1 MSAEVFISY
10 AAKDRTRVL
19 DLVDRLRDAGVSV
32 WIDQMGIE
40 GATMWSQE
48 IVAAIRSCNVLI
60 LAISENSAGSEN
72 VVKEVALASEGRKR
86 ILPVY
91 IEQAEIP
98 ESMAYQLAGIQRI
111 EFFEG
116 QEDAALKAII
126 RALAKLG
133 VTVHDEASAAAANTP
148 GSASHGLSHPTGKAE
163 TKGEA
168 AVWLKVAAA
177 VVGLAVLGLA
187 GMFFLGS
194 STTNAPL
201 PVALGQAQTNTTA
214 QATLDTNRI
223 VVLPFKVIGGAQDSE
238 DLGYGLVST
247 LTSKL
252 QPLQNLIVI
261 ANESARKFKDS
272 DQSPNEIGQALQV
285 GTIVTGEI
293 QTSSDKVQVNIRVI
307 DANTEAL
314 GWGSTFTKTK
324 DEFLDLQNEIAT
336 KLASELK
343 GGLGAAETQQLAQ
356 KATEN
361 AEAQAEHQAGR
372 REWNKRSKEGFDN
385 AIAHFE
391 KAIELDP
398 NYADPFSGL
407 ADTYGLLPI
416 YNFAEP
422 MEAMPKAKSYAEEAI
437 KLNPNLASAYASIAW
452 VQHMY
457 EYDWA
462 GAEDNY
468 KKAIELNPN
477 YATGH
482 QWYGILLYTTG
493 KAELA
498 SDILSKAVKLDP
510 NSKIIKCEL
519 AQCCWILNKT
529 EQAHNVINAALA
541 IDPLFRFAL
550 HTKYIR
556 LEESDLESALI
567 TVKKARKEYP
577 DQPGY
582 LQILFELNWRSNNR
596 EKALRNLIELLDLHQ
611 GSIQSTVI
619 AGLYFTMDE
628 PENAYRWIQKAID
641 NREPLV
647 TYTANDPL
655 YKKFQSQP
663 RFREL
668 FKQINHPL
676 YLGK

>member
-1 MSAEVFISY
+1 
-10 AAKDRTRVL
+10 
-19 DLVDRLRDAGVSV
+19 
-32 WIDQMGIE
+32 
-40 GATMWSQE
+40 
-48 IVAAIRSCNVLI
+48 
-60 LAISENSAGSEN
+60 
-72 VVKEVALASEGRKR
+72 
-86 ILPVY
+86 
-91 IEQAEIP
+91 
-98 ESMAYQLAGIQRI
+98 
-111 EFFEG
+111 
-116 QEDAALKAII
+116 
-126 RALAKLG
+126 
-133 VTVHDEASAAAANTP
+133 
-148 GSASHGLSHPTGKAE
+148 
-163 TKGEA
+163 
-168 AVWLKVAAA
+168 
-177 VVGLAVLGLA
+177 
-187 GMFFLGS
+187 
-194 STTNAPL
+194 
-201 PVALGQAQTNTTA
+201 
-214 QATLDTNRI
+214 
-223 VVLPFKVIGGAQDSE
+223 
-238 DLGYGLVST
+238 
-247 LTSKL
+247 
-252 QPLQNLIVI
+252 
-261 ANESARKFKDS
+261 
-272 DQSPNEIGQALQV
+272 
-285 GTIVTGEI
+285 
-293 QTSSDKVQVNIRVI
+293 
-307 DANTEAL
+307 
-314 GWGSTFTKTK
+314 
-324 DEFLDLQNEIAT
+324 
-336 KLASELK
+336 
-343 GGLGAAETQQLAQ
+343 
-356 KATEN
+356 
-361 AEAQAEHQAGR
+361 
-372 REWNKRSKEGFDN
+372 
-385 AIAHFE
+385 
-391 KAIELDP
+391 
-398 NYADPFSGL
+398 L

>member
-19 DLVDRLRDAGVSV
+19 DLVERLRAAGVSV

-48 IVAAIRSCNVLI
+48 IVAAIRSCKVLI

-116 QEDAALKAII
+116 REDAAQQAVI

-148 GSASHGLSHPTGKAE
+148 GSSSHGPSHPTVKA
-163 TKGEA
+163 KGEA

-187 GMFFLGS
+187 GTFFFGS
-194 STTNAPL
+194 STTTAPM
-201 PVALGQAQTNTTA
+201 PVAVGQAQTNTVA
-214 QATLDTNRI
+214 QATLDTNRV
-223 VVLPFKVIGGAQDSE
+223 VVLPFKVIGGAKDSE

-252 QPLQNLIVI
+252 QPLQNLVVI
-261 ANESARKFKDS
+261 AKESARKFEDS
-272 DQSPNEIGQALQV
+272 KQSPKEIGQALGA
-285 GTIVTGEI
+285 GTLVTGEI
-293 QTSSDKVQVNIRVI
+293 QTSNDKIQVNIQLI

-314 GWGSTFTKTK
+314 GWGSTFTKAK

-343 GGLGAAETQQLAQ
+343 GGLDVGEAQQLAQ

-361 AEAQAEHQAGR
+361 AEAQAEYQAGR

-385 AIAHFE
+385 AIKHFE

-398 NYADPFSGL
+398 NYADPYAGL
-407 ADTYGLLPI
+407 GDTYGLLSG

-422 MEAMPKAKSYAEEAI
+422 KEAMPKAKSYAEKAI
-437 KLNPNLASAYASIAW
+437 KLNPNLASAYTSIAW
-452 VQHMY
+452 VQHVY

-462 GAEDNY
+462 GAEANY
-468 KKAIELNPN
+468 RKGIQLNPN

-482 QWYGILLYTTG
+482 QWFGEYLYQTG
-493 KAELA
+493 KTELA
-498 SDILSKAVKLDP
+498 FDILSKATELDP

-519 AQCCWILNKT
+519 AYCCWMLNKT
-529 EQAHNVINAALA
+529 DLA
-541 IDPLFRFAL
+541 IEAINEASKIDPFFSVTMWHKYAKIYETY
-550 HTKYIR
+550 TKEDIAHIKEAIR
-556 LEESDLESALI
+556 
-567 TVKKARKEYP
+567 RYP
-577 DQPGY
+577 DQPMNRKVLANVYMKQGNREAA
-582 LQILFELNWRSNNR
+582 LEQVVLLFEGFHDTMNKAHFAESFFVMGMPEQGYRWL
-596 EKALRNLIELLDLHQ
+596 EKAIEAKE
-611 GSIQSTVI
+611 GWVSF
-619 AGLYFTMDE
+619 Y
-628 PENAYRWIQKAID
+628 
-641 NREPLV
+641 
-647 TYTANDPL
+647 ANTPSL
-655 YKKFQSQP
+655 EKYQQEP

-668 FKQINHPL
+668 YKKINHPL
-676 YLGK
+676 YVD